1 VDNTTGDLADD
12 ITLATLTALAEVNG
26 NFAITGT
33 FSMQGRFTRGGI
45 PVTLTWTGTEW
56 QYSASDTTEDLM
68 DNNFQVTVTYGGGYR
83 ITTNQDRYLNL
94 TTASA
99 KSITVDGAKTL
110 NALMLRGGNVD
121 NNDNVGLSD
130 ASVIGGAYG
139 SAGDPSTLLADAN
152 FDGRVNILDLAL
164 VGGNYLLTTASAY
177 KSWAPLP

>member
-1 VDNTTGDLADD
+1 
-12 ITLATLTALAEVNG
+12 
-26 NFAITGT
+26 
-33 FSMQGRFTRGGI
+33 M
-45 PVTLTWTGTEW
+45 TLTWTDGV
-56 QYSASDTTEDLM
+56 YSASDTTEDLLV
-68 DNNFQVTVTYGGGYR
+68 NNFQVTVTYGGGYL

-177 KSWAPLP
+177 TSWAPLP